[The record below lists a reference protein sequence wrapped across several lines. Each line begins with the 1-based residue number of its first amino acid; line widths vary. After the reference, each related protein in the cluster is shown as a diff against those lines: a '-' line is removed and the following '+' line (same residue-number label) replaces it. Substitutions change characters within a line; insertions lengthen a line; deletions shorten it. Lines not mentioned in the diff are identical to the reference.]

1 MYLCARL
8 TVSPLIYVC
17 DVCLWGWQ
25 SEEAYAV
32 AIHPSGFQ
40 VVGGFKERVRVYN
53 TLLDDLR

>member
-1 MYLCARL
+1 
-8 TVSPLIYVC
+8 VC
-17 DVCLWGWQ
+17 PCLWQ